1 MSKTVKSCYHKV
13 ERLEI
18 LLFVIIHS
26 SSVLLYFRCITSPF
40 TYKACCLILLYFI
53 FLTVTVEHVV
63 SCVLMKCTGDKA
75 IATLLTKLSHLFCFH
90 DSERVNNEL

>member
-1 MSKTVKSCYHKV
+1 MSKIVKSCYHRG

-40 TYKACCLILLYFI
+40 TCKACCLILLYFI
-53 FLTVTVEHVV
+53 FVTVNSGACGIMRPHEMHRRQSIDTV
-63 SCVLMKCTGDKA
+63 
-75 IATLLTKLSHLFCFH
+75 LTKLSNLSYFH